1 MKTKKTYLDID
12 MIGEGNALTP
22 EEEKALSEFFQ
33 KRKLTKKTRTEKK
46 INT

>member
-12 MIGEGNALTP
+12 IIGEVNSLTP

-33 KRKLTKKTRTEKK
+33 KRKLTKKKRTEKK
-46 INT
+46 IST